1 MLICVLIPHFDHV
14 DQFQKLLPGLTQLGF
29 PLVIVDDAS
38 PKHIFKKL
46 GQLVDEQAPGAILVR
61 HSENL
66 GKGGAVITGLH
77 TAHEAGFTHAIQV
90 DADGQHDLSGI
101 AQLVN
106 ETKRH
111 PNSVICGQPEFD
123 ESVSKLRFYSRYITL
138 YLVWLQTLS
147 TEVQD
152 ALCGFRSY
160 PLEQITELL
169 KRCKPGERMAFDPEI
184 LVRAV
189 WAGIPLYYVPVKV
202 SYPEDGRS
210 HFRYFHDNLII
221 GWMHTRLIFGMLI
234 RLPMIVGR
242 KLRRKS
248 GARCLMSEHWSTS
261 KEAGALF
268 RYAVHGRGI

>member
-1 MLICVLIPHFDHV
+1 MLTCVLIPHFDHV
-14 DQFQKLLPGLTQLGF
+14 DQFRKMLPSLIHLGF

-38 PKHIFKKL
+38 PIAVFEEL
-46 GQLVDEQAPGAILVR
+46 SLLVDDQAPGTTLVR

-66 GKGGAVITGLH
+66 GKGGAVMTGLN
-77 TAHEAGFTHAIQV
+77 TALDAGFTHAIQV

-111 PNSVICGQPEFD
+111 PNSVICGQPNFD

-147 TEVQD
+147 TEIRD

-160 PLEQITELL
+160 PLKQITDLL
-169 KRCKPGERMAFDPEI
+169 KHSHPGERMAFDPEI

-189 WAGIPLYYVPVKV
+189 WAGIPLYFVPVNV

-210 HFRYFHDNLII
+210 HFRYFHDNLEIA
-221 GWMHTRLIFGMLI
+221 WMHTRLIFGMLI
-234 RLPMIVGR
+234 RLPMILVR

-248 GARCLMSEHWSTS
+248 GRT
-261 KEAGALF
+261 
-268 RYAVHGRGI
+268 V